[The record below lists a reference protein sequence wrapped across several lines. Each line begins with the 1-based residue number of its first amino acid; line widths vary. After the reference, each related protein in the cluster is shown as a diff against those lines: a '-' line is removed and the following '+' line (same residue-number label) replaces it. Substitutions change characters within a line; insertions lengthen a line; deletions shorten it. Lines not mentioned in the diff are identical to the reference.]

1 MILDSEMSFM
11 KEESFTPCPLAAAF
25 GKWTFLCCA
34 VGPQVLTALTITAA
48 AYGGSTVVV
57 GVLSIHVRL
66 DTVDRDGRLS
76 GMEKQIVMPCL
87 RI

>member
-11 KEESFTPCPLAAAF
+11 KEESFTPCPLAASF
-25 GKWTFLCCA
+25 GKWTSPLLCCGA
-34 VGPQVLTALTITAA
+34 TGVDCIDHHST
-48 AYGGSTVVV
+48 AYGGSRVV

-66 DTVDRDGRLS
+66 DTGDRDGRLN
-76 GMEKQIVMPCL
+76 GMEKQIVMPCK